1 MVSWPIHDEWKAKE
15 AMPTTIISDAVPAPY
30 FNLTERE
37 VKACMP
43 ELESYLDRFKVGF
56 SRREQFERFGVYVK
70 GLLSEVSRKTIEGI
84 ALAFG
89 ENVRDLQH
97 FAGQSPWATEPL
109 VSLYQQMVG
118 DTLGAAD
125 GVALVDESG
134 VVKQGSASVGV
145 GPQYCGSVGKVANSQ
160 NGVYL
165 GYVSRQGYGL
175 VSSQLYVLE
184 AWFDAEHAEAR
195 QACGVPQDVGYKTK
209 PQIALELLQ
218 AAVRRGSLPFQ
229 WVAADE
235 LYGDSPVFRDG
246 VAALEGKWY
255 FTEIK
260 ETTLLWQTRPEV
272 CLPAWKGH
280 GPQPTHLKLR
290 YPEDA
295 PVQVKALLKLLPPTA
310 WTRATI
316 KEGSKGPIVCDFA
329 FLRIVEARSG
339 LPGPDL
345 WLVIRRNLED
355 PSVVKF
361 YFSNAPR
368 TTPLTEF
375 VRVSGL
381 RWPIETLFEE
391 CKGEVGFDHYETRSW
406 LGWHHHMA
414 LAALAH
420 FFLVRLR
427 CLFQDHAPALTI
439 YQLRVLVV
447 SVLPKP
453 ILDPVA
459 ALKLVWYYQKRNFV
473 AYLSHRKTKLARLA
487 ALPDLA
493 L

>member
-1 MVSWPIHDEWKAKE
+1 
-15 AMPTTIISDAVPAPY
+15 MPRTIISDSVPAPY

-37 VKACMP
+37 VKQCMP
-43 ELESYLDRFKVGF
+43 ELESYLDEFTAGF
-56 SRREQFERFGVYVK
+56 GRRDQFERFRMYVK
-70 GLLSEVSRKTIEGI
+70 GLLGDLSRKTIEGM

-97 FAGQSPWATEPL
+97 FAGQSPWETEPL
-109 VSLYQQMVG
+109 VSLHQQLVG
-118 DTLGAAD
+118 TTLGEAD
-125 GVALVDESG
+125 GVVLLDESG
-134 VVKQGSASVGV
+134 VVKQGTASVGV
-145 GPQYCGSVGKVANSQ
+145 GPQYCGAVGKVANSQ

-165 GYVSRQGYGL
+165 GYVSRQGYSL
-175 VSSQLYVLE
+175 VSSQWYVLE
-184 AWFDAEHAEAR
+184 AWFDAEHGKAR
-195 QACGVPQDVGYKTK
+195 QECGIPEAVEYKTK
-209 PQIALELLQ
+209 PQIALGLLQ
-218 AAVRRGSLPFQ
+218 AAVRRGSLPFR

-235 LYGDSPVFRDG
+235 LYGDSPAFRDG
-246 VAALEGKWY
+246 VAALKGKRY

-260 ETTLLWQTRPEV
+260 QTTLLWQKRPEV
-272 CLPAWKGH
+272 YLPAWKGQGCH
-280 GPQPTHLKLR
+280 PTRLKLR
-290 YPEDA
+290 YPQDA
-295 PVQVKALLKLLPPTA
+295 PLPVKNLLNLLPKTA

-316 KEGSKGPIVCDFA
+316 TEGSQGPIVCDFA
-329 FLRIVEARSG
+329 FLRVVEARGG

-368 TTPLTEF
+368 TTPVTEF
-375 VRVSGL
+375 VRLSGL

-391 CKGEVGFDHYETRSW
+391 SKGEVGLDHYETRSW

-414 LAALAH
+414 LVALAH

-427 CLFQDHAPALTI
+427 LLFQEQAPALTI
-439 YQLRVLVV
+439 YQMRLLVV

-453 ILDPVA
+453 ILDAAA

-487 ALPDLA
+487 ALPNLA